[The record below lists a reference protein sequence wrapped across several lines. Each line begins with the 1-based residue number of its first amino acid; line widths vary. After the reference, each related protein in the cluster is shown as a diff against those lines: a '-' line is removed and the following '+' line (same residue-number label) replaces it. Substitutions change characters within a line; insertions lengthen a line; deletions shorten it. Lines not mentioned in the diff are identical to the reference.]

1 MALQDAREG
10 LALVGCRAAE
20 VNGPRRV
27 ASTIAVLSS
36 GITTRRR
43 KIDQQHDRKAVL
55 QTLTSDRES
64 RDQSPSQLPCVGR
77 NGAVLEA
84 KSASLSAATEQIYAP
99 ALGPEAEMFS

>member
-10 LALVGCRAAE
+10 LALVGCQTTE
-20 VNGPRRV
+20 VNGPHRV
-27 ASTIAVLSS
+27 ASTITVLSS
-36 GITTRRR
+36 GVTTRSG
-43 KIDQQHDRKAVL
+43 KIDKQHDMKAVL
-55 QTLTSDRES
+55 QTLTSGRES

-84 KSASLSAATEQIYAP
+84 KSASLSAARQQIYAP